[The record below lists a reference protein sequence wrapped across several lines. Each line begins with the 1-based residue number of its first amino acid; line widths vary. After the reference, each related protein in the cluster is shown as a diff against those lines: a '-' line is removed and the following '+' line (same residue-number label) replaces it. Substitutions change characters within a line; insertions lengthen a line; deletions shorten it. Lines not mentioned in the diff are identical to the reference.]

1 MIPIP
6 AFLATRAGKF
16 AAIGLA
22 VVLAVAGFLWWL
34 ESERD
39 EAVEADRAAA
49 QAEAAV
55 ITRKADE
62 RAHGAAAATT
72 GAIQQESNDAK
83 AAADASDDPL
93 GAGLRSLRDS
103 KGGNRPPA
111 K

>member
-1 MIPIP
+1 MLM

-22 VVLAVAGFLWWL
+22 VVLAFAGFLWWL

-72 GAIQQESNDAK
+72 GAIQEGTERAK
-83 AAADASDDPL
+83 AAAAQSDDPL
-93 GAGLRSLRDS
+93 AAGLDSLRAEKGGAGKAPR
-103 KGGNRPPA
+103 
-111 K
+111 